1 MTTIG
6 KTTSCSANLNIAF
19 GSDSRTDVSITNV
32 LIAVALLVDFAL
44 LLTASGETVL
54 ELDDF
59 DLGLELAGTGSPS
72 MAT

>member
-1 MTTIG
+1 M
-6 KTTSCSANLNIAF
+6 AF

-32 LIAVALLVDFAL
+32 LTAVALLADFAL

-54 ELDDF
+54 ELDDL

>member
-1 MTTIG
+1 M
-6 KTTSCSANLNIAF
+6 AF
-19 GSDSRTDVSITNV
+19 GSESRTEVSITNV

-54 ELDDF
+54 ELDDL

>member
-1 MTTIG
+1 
-6 KTTSCSANLNIAF
+6 
-19 GSDSRTDVSITNV
+19 VSITNV

-44 LLTASGETVL
+44 PLTASGETVL
-54 ELDDF
+54 EFDDL

>member
-1 MTTIG
+1 M
-6 KTTSCSANLNIAF
+6 
-19 GSDSRTDVSITNV
+19 SITNV